1 MFGKPEAVKKVFNI
15 IFGNSFTLLLI
26 LAGGILIYMHVNIDE
41 TLEDLSRSLIRST
54 QERTDDGLSDFFG
67 TVENELMKLS
77 KMGEMGVFDEL
88 DLEELNRIFVPLLW
102 QSNQISS
109 VQVANSL
116 GHEYMLMHRDSS
128 WLNRKISP
136 DNPRRWAEWL
146 HLETPEPVLVA
157 RREDNRNLPP
167 QEKDWFKR
175 AVSQHGKPYWTAP
188 YQFRTAEKAGLTV
201 SIAFPSPQNKEIV
214 NVIAVDVLLA
224 DLSRFTMGLRMSENE
239 HVFVVTSQG
248 ELVGI
253 PQDARQEKKE
263 FFQRFLLKPVDSLG
277 VEALSDGVKQWYRA
291 EQWEDYIFDYES
303 GGEKWWGGIK
313 AFRMGEAR
321 KLFMGVIVPEA
332 DFLPSVQR
340 TRTIIFLGW
349 GLIFALGLAVGVS
362 LYRQRKSQ
370 RLLQEKNR
378 LLDEER
384 QKAELEKERAQMQ
397 EEQVYRLQQLDKLK
411 DEFLANTSHELRTP
425 LNGII
430 GITES
435 LVDDLDRYPP
445 DEIKRNLSMVVA
457 SGRRLNSLVNDL
469 LDFSKLKNQ
478 SLTLQL
484 KPIDLRALVDVVL
497 SNINPLVGR
506 KDIELRNEIEPD
518 LPMIMADENR
528 LLQVLFNLVGNG
540 VKFTERGYVSVHASE
555 EGDRVRISV
564 TDTGIGIP
572 KDKQESIFTLFE
584 QGDGDTARTY
594 GGTGLGLTITKQLVE
609 LHGDKIQVE
618 SEAGVGST
626 FHFSIAMADPDEEN
640 LQLSPAIFIPS
651 DDHLYSDS
659 QVPVSPGNEVHAS
672 NALPDDAV
680 RILIVDDEPVNIQVL
695 INHLSAA
702 NYSIQVATNG
712 EEALE
717 LLNRGNA
724 YDLVLLDI
732 MMPKMSGYEVC
743 RRIREKY
750 LPSELPVIMVTAK
763 NQVMDLVEGLS
774 YGANDY
780 LAKPFS
786 KNEFMARVKTH
797 LRLANINAAYGR
809 FVPHEFLRALGH
821 ESILEVKIGDQIER
835 TISVLFTD
843 IRSYTTL
850 AEQMSPE
857 QNFNFINSY
866 LGRMAPIIKDHHGMI
881 NQFLGDGIMALFP
894 QSPEDAVRSAID
906 MHRQIQVYNLE
917 RQKKDR
923 NPIRVGMGIHT
934 GSLIMGIIGDRER
947 MEAGIISDTVNT
959 AARLE
964 GLTKFYHA
972 SLVISEHCLA
982 LIDNPKDFNYRFLG
996 KVQVKGKI
1004 QPLGVY
1010 DFFDGDD
1017 PELIDLKIRSRA
1029 HFETGLK
1036 AYFKRNF
1043 KEATTAFEASLTI
1056 FPGDAVARRYLK
1068 LAQSN
1073 LAMGVN
1079 DGWDGVETMLTK

>member
-1 MFGKPEAVKKVFNI
+1 MKKVLNI
-15 IFGNSFTLLLI
+15 IFGNSFALLLL
-26 LAGGILIYMHVNIDE
+26 LAGGILIFMHVNIDK

-54 QERTDDGLSDFFG
+54 QERTDDGLTDFFG
-67 TVENELMKLS
+67 AVENELIKLS

-88 DLEELNRIFVPLLW
+88 EIEQLNKIFVPLLW
-102 QSNQISS
+102 NSHPISS
-109 VQVANSL
+109 VQVANSR
-116 GHEYMLMHRDSS
+116 GHEYMLMHKDSS

-136 DNPRRWAEWL
+136 GTPRKWSEWKD
-146 HLETPEPVLVA
+146 LEKENPVLIE
-157 RREDNRNLPP
+157 RREDHKDIPP
-167 QEKDWFKR
+167 QTKDWFER
-175 AVSQHGKPYWTAP
+175 ALSTNGNPYWSAP
-188 YQFRTAEKAGLTV
+188 YQFKTAQKAGLTV
-201 SIAFPSPQNKEIV
+201 SMSFSSRKDTTIQY
-214 NVIAVDVLLA
+214 VIAVDVLLA
-224 DLSRFTMGLRMSENE
+224 DLSRFAMNLRMSENDHE
-239 HVFVVTSQG
+239 FVLTPQG

-253 PQDARQEKKE
+253 PRDIRKE
-263 FFQRFLLKPVDSLG
+263 ETGFFKRFLLKPVDFL
-277 VEALSDGVKQWYRA
+277 ELKPLSDAVKLWQEA
-291 EQWEDYIFDYES
+291 ENWEDAIFSYES
-303 GGEKWWGGIK
+303 EGKKWWAGIK
-313 AFRMGEAR
+313 PFKLGEDR
-321 KLFMGVIVPEA
+321 KLYMGVIVPEA

-340 TRTIIFLGW
+340 TRAIIYLGW
-349 GLIFALGLAVGVS
+349 ALILALGLTVGVS
-362 LYRQRKSQ
+362 LYRQRKSK
-370 RLLQEKNR
+370 RLLREQTR
-378 LLDEER
+378 QIAEER

-397 EEQVYRLQQLDKLK
+397 EEQLGRLQQLDKLK

-435 LVDDLDRYPP
+435 LVDDLDRYSAG
-445 DEIKRNLSMVVA
+445 DIRRNLSMVVA
-457 SGRRLNSLVNDL
+457 SGRRLSSLVNDL
-469 LDFSKLKNQ
+469 LDFSKLRNQ

-484 KPIDLRALVDVVL
+484 KSIDLRALVDVVM
-497 SNINPLVGR
+497 NNMGPLVGR
-506 KDIELRNEIEPD
+506 KDIALRNEIPQD

-528 LLQVLFNLVGNG
+528 LLQILFNLVGNG
-540 VKFTERGYVSVHASE
+540 VKFTERGYVSVHADV
-555 EGDRVRISV
+555 EGERVRISV

-572 KDKQESIFTLFE
+572 KEKQGSIFTLFE
-584 QGDGDTARTY
+584 QGDGDTARQY

-609 LHGDKIQVE
+609 LHGDKIKLE
-618 SEAGVGST
+618 SEVGMGST
-626 FHFSIAMADPDEEN
+626 FHFTVAVAGPVEEN
-640 LQLSPAIFIPS
+640 ILPISPAVFIHS
-651 DDHLYSDS
+651 EDSHYSNT
-659 QVPVSPGNEVHAS
+659 QVEDVSGTEIQTS
-672 NALPDDAV
+672 NGLPEDAV
-680 RILIVDDEPVNIQVL
+680 RILIVDDEPVNLQVL

-717 LLNRGNA
+717 LLNRDNT

-750 LPSELPVIMVTAK
+750 LPSELPIIMVTAK

-780 LAKPFS
+780 LSKPFS

-866 LGRMAPIIKDHHGMI
+866 LGRMAPIIKLHKGMI

-894 QSPEDAVRSAID
+894 HSAEDAMKAAIG
-906 MHRQIQVYNLE
+906 MHQQIHLYN
-917 RQKKDR
+917 KDR
-923 NPIRVGMGIHT
+923 KKKNRSPIRVGMGIHT

-972 SLVISEHCLA
+972 SLVVSENSLS
-982 LIDNPKDFNYRFLG
+982 LIEDPSAFNYRFLG
-996 KVQVKGKI
+996 KVQAKGKL
-1004 QPLGVY
+1004 QPVGVY
-1010 DFFDGDD
+1010 ELFDGDAPD
-1017 PELIDLKIRSRA
+1017 LIELKIQSRE
-1029 HFETGLK
+1029 HFEAGLK
-1036 AYFKRNF
+1036 AYFNRNF
-1043 KEATTAFEASLTI
+1043 KEATSAFEASMKI
-1056 FPGDAVARRYLK
+1056 YPDDKVAKRYLK
-1068 LAQSN
+1068 LSQSN
-1073 LAMGVN
+1073 LAMGVG
-1079 DGWDGVETMLTK
+1079 DGWNGVETMLTK